1 MGCTAK
7 TTHIGAK
14 MTKQGR
20 GRPSSFTQEIAD
32 EICVRISGGESLRQ
46 ILLPAHMP
54 GRATVFRW
62 LASNQFFRDQ
72 YARAREAHA
81 DSLVDDML
89 AIADAEYES
98 NEAITAARLKI
109 DTRKWLAGRMS
120 PKKYS
125 EQKMA
130 LTGPSGDGPVQINM
144 QVIDPATLA
153 PEAMAQIQ
161 EALTLA
167 IEAQEAPDDEE

>member
-1 MGCTAK
+1 MC
-7 TTHIGAK
+7 I
-14 MTKQGR
+14 
-20 GRPSSFTQEIAD
+20 
-32 EICVRISGGESLRQ
+32 
-46 ILLPAHMP
+46 
-54 GRATVFRW
+54 
-62 LASNQFFRDQ
+62 RD
-72 YARAREAHA
+72 
-81 DSLVDDML
+81 S
-89 AIADAEYES
+89 
-98 NEAITAARLKI
+98 
-109 DTRKWLAGRMS
+109 KWLAVRMS

>member
-1 MGCTAK
+1 MAK
-7 TTHIGAK
+7 AAK
-14 MTKQGR
+14 DRPKDR
-20 GRPSSFTQEIAD
+20 PVEKRIGRPSSFTQEIAD
-32 EICVRISGGESLRQ
+32 EICVRISGGESLRS
-46 ILLPAHMP
+46 IVLGSHMP
-54 GRATVFRW
+54 DRATVFRW
-62 LASNQFFRDQ
+62 LVANQIFRDQ

-130 LTGPSGDGPVQINM
+130 LTGPSGDGPVQIEM
-144 QVIDPATLA
+144 QVIDPSTLA
-153 PEAMAQIQ
+153 PDAMLQIQ
-161 EALTLA
+161 EALSLA
-167 IEAQEAPDDEE
+167 IEAQEAPDEE